1 MNATA
6 RLAACMLMGT
16 SLIPSMALAQSSSV
30 GASDGDGPNDEQEQ
44 SDLTAI
50 EISCSAN
57 SITDLP
63 LSVQLDPV
71 SNPGGNSSD
80 ISILFD
86 TDDDGFA
93 NYSYVITLQGDP
105 FTVGA
110 IDLQRGKNDTSPTK
124 ITGPRTSL
132 GIGTSSSGTSIAI
145 NPFDGGD
152 DTSIDLNLDLS
163 AIAADA
169 GVSITDVEFLNVT
182 TIPSSSA
189 ASNPKDT
196 LLAIGQ
202 AFTSSDNDATDVDV
216 AVNVDAYANDSSR
229 IDWSTAIITSPPSHG
244 TATINVGGTITYIP
258 DGDYTGID
266 TFTYAATGTDC
277 SSYTSTVTI
286 NITGLAANNDSA
298 TVTYQNFDIPAV
310 LNVHDNDSLD
320 GSQTTPSTTTL
331 SVASSSSL
339 PAELSFDTAT
349 GDVGITSLGL
359 PGTYSFDYQTCSVA
373 DPTDCD
379 IATATVTIVAADVD
393 LAITKTN
400 GTAQV
405 QFGTTTTYSTT
416 VINNGPDPIAG
427 AVVTDTPGA
436 GITCEATQPVTIT
449 GDGVPAGSYTFADL
463 LGSGIPLGLL
473 ASGQSATLTYSC
485 LVS

>member
-6 RLAACMLMGT
+6 SFAACILIGASLT
-16 SLIPSMALAQSSSV
+16 STPAFAQSSSV
-30 GASDGDGPNDEQEQ
+30 GASDGDGPDDEQEQ

-50 EISCSAN
+50 EISCSGS
-57 SITDLP
+57 SINDLP
-63 LSVQLDPV
+63 LSVQLDPIE
-71 SNPGGNSSD
+71 NPGGNSSD

-86 TDDDGFA
+86 TDADGFA

-105 FTVGA
+105 FIVDS
-110 IDLQRGKNDTSPTK
+110 IDLQRGKNDSSPIK

-132 GIGTSSSGTSIAI
+132 GIGTSTSGTSIAV
-145 NPFDGGD
+145 NPFDGGP

-163 AIAADA
+163 VIATDA
-169 GVSITDVEFLNVT
+169 GVAISDVEFLNVT

-202 AFTSSDNDATDVDV
+202 AFTSSDTDATDVDV

-229 IDWSTAIITSPPSHG
+229 IDWSTAVITSPPSHG
-244 TATINVGGTITYIP
+244 TATINLDGTITYIP
-258 DGDYTGID
+258 DGDYTGTD

-286 NITGLAANNDSA
+286 DITGLAANNDSA

-373 DPTDCD
+373 NPTDCD

-400 GTAQV
+400 GTTQV
-405 QFGTTTTYSTT
+405 LFGTTTTYSTT
-416 VINNGPDPIAG
+416 VTNNGPDPIAG

-436 GITCEATQPVTIT
+436 GIACEATQPVTIT

-463 LGSGIPLGLL
+463 SGGGIPLGIL
-473 ASGQSATLTYSC
+473 ANGQTATLTYSC
-485 LVS
+485 QVI